1 MRLFILDSGLG
12 DKSGHDFLF
21 ARLVGEEAQRRGID
35 VQVLCH
41 KDFPDGEDYPFR
53 SVRIFNSSYYYD
65 IGRDPV
71 TIPVLSMHKLNADFL
86 VDMRAIAKNRLRKD
100 DLIWV
105 PSINQRNLAGLKQWL
120 LAFDPAARPA
130 ILINLLFPSGVHE
143 CRGEITVY
151 DSLRAV
157 QYRRILAEPDF
168 GPHVHLAAMGPVV
181 DGYRYLSRYPVVRH
195 PLLIDLTRP
204 VSAPA
209 PQTLLLFAG
218 NAVKEK
224 GIERIPE
231 LVRLLARAL
240 PDWKLLV
247 QANDTTEYSMKE
259 PVAELR
265 AMSASVAALELHTG
279 RIDEEDYHR
288 LIDTAHV
295 IVLPY
300 DAQAYRYQTSGVL
313 WEAIAAGRVVGLPA
327 GTNIEEDAAS
337 WEADYVA
344 IDTSSAQSIADG
356 LIGALEHGAPDREL
370 AEAAARRFR
379 AENGA
384 GPFLDMLLAL
394 RRTG

>member
-1 MRLFILDSGLG
+1 MRLFILDSGLA

-21 ARLVGEEAQRRGID
+21 TRLVGAEAQRRGIE
-35 VQVLCH
+35 VRALCH
-41 KDFPDGEDYPFR
+41 KDFPDGEDYPFEP
-53 SVRIFNSSYYYD
+53 VRIFDSSYYYD
-65 IGRDPV
+65 IGHDPV
-71 TIPVLSMHKLNADFL
+71 TIPVLSMRKLNADFL
-86 VDMRAIAKNRLRKD
+86 TAMDAIAKDQFGKD

-130 ILINLLFPSGVHE
+130 VLINLLFPSGVHE
-143 CRGEITVY
+143 CRGEVTVY

-157 QYRRILAEPDF
+157 QYHRILAGPDF
-168 GPHVHLAAMGPVV
+168 GPHVHLASMGPVV
-181 DGYRYLSRYPVVRH
+181 DGYRYLSRYPIVRH
-195 PLLIDLTRP
+195 PLIVDLARP
-204 VSAPA
+204 VSPPA
-209 PQTLLLFAG
+209 PQTMLLFAG
-218 NAVKEK
+218 NAMKEK
-224 GIERIPE
+224 GIEHIPE
-231 LVRLLARAL
+231 LVGLLARAL

-247 QANDTTEYSMKE
+247 QANDTTHYAKKE
-259 PVAELR
+259 PVDTLR
-265 AMSASVAALELHTG
+265 AMRGNIAALELQTG
-279 RIDEEDYHR
+279 RIDDEDYHR

-313 WEAIAAGRVVGLPA
+313 WEAIAAGRVIGLPA

-344 IDTSSAQSIADG
+344 LDTSSAQSIADG
-356 LIGALEHGAPDREL
+356 LIGALERGPPDREL